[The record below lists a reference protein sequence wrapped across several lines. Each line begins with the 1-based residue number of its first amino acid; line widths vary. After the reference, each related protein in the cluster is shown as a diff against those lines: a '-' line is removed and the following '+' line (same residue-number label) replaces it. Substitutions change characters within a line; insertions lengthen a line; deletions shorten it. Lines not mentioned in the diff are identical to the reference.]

1 MNDGS
6 DRHGHHRGS
15 GDHGPHE
22 PRDGQR
28 HHPHGHHDGHPHD
41 HSHHGPEG
49 TEFLDLE
56 ISRVIHAEAGSLAH
70 DAVRSILRSAIEAR
84 LRERLGA
91 KLQAIGRLV
100 ADDLADD
107 VEANLGIEATIATRH
122 EARKSEAARVH
133 EILHGGAPAAA
144 KPVPK
149 RKTGR

>member
-6 DRHGHHRGS
+6 DRHGHHPGS
-15 GDHGPHE
+15 GDHG
-22 PRDGQR
+22 R
-28 HHPHGHHDGHPHD
+28 HD
-41 HSHHGPEG
+41 HHGPEG

-56 ISRVIHAEAGSLAH
+56 ISRVIHAEAGSLAR

-91 KLQAIGRLV
+91 KLEAIGRLV

-107 VEANLGIEATIATRH
+107 VEANLGIEATIVSRH
-122 EARKSEAARVH
+122 EARKSEGARVH
-133 EILHGGAPAAA
+133 EILHGAAPASA

-149 RKTGR
+149 RKIGR